1 VSVETESMK
10 AFELGSYWTADGQRA
25 VVDAVADGMLI
36 GRIDLNA
43 DREDGQP
50 YWMPFVWQL
59 DGTTPY
65 GANVKFTLRAERPPQ
80 RIQSSYWVNIYT
92 SGPGQLRKNWEE
104 ALVEASRCE
113 EPCLCRVEV
122 KVDARLGEGLK

>member
-1 VSVETESMK
+1 MSVDTESMK
-10 AFELGSYWTADGQRA
+10 ALSLGSYWTADGQQA

-43 DREDGQP
+43 DQDGRP
-50 YWMPFVWQL
+50 NWMTFMWNL
-59 DGTTPY
+59 DGTARY
-65 GANVKFTLRAERPPQ
+65 GANVKFQLQPERPPL
-80 RIQSSYWVNIYT
+80 RIRTSYWLNIYP

-122 KVDARLGEGLK
+122 KVDARVGEGLK